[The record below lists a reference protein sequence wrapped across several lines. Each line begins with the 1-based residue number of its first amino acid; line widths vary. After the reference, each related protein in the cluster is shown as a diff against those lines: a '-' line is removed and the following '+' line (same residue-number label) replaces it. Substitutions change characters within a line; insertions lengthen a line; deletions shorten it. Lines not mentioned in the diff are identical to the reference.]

1 MQAYEGA
8 LQQRYRDYHESLAAG
23 VRTAA
28 QRTAEQH
35 LEQQRPVRDLP
46 ALRMQVAARQQ
57 ATLAAAAAAR
67 HADDGL
73 RVQVRS
79 PGEFLGQIP

>member
-1 MQAYEGA
+1 M
-8 LQQRYRDYHESLAAG
+8 
-23 VRTAA
+23 RTAA
-28 QRTAEQH
+28 QRTV
-35 LEQQRPVRDLP
+35 EQQQEQQSPVRDLP

-73 RVQVRS
+73 RGQVRS
-79 PGEFLGQIP
+79 PALPLCFRFLS